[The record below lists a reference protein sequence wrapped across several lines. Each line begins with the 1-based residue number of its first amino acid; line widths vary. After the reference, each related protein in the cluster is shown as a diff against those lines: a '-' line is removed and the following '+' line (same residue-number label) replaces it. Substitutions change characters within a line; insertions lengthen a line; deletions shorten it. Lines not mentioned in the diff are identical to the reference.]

1 VSGDANIPPPV
12 NILFASETEKAEF
25 WIPLLEKALPQDR
38 FVTTTDQPIDIALIA
53 TPPAGTL
60 GKLKGVKLIQSL
72 WMGVEK
78 LLADPGLPKGVPI
91 ARLIDPGMVAA
102 MTESV
107 LSHVLDWHRHHYRYR
122 AQQAEREWRRR
133 KQYLASD
140 RTVGILGMGVLGTD
154 AAQKL
159 LALGFNVAGFSRRPK
174 NVPGVQCFTDL
185 ASMLRITDALVCLLP
200 LTSETR
206 GILNGRNLGL
216 LKKHGCVI
224 NLARGGHLVMSD
236 LLREL
241 DSGHLAHAYL
251 DVFDQEPIAPSDAL
265 WSHPGITITPHSAA
279 LTEPRTAIAKIV
291 ENVERVRRG
300 ETPHHLVDFAT
311 GY

>member
-1 VSGDANIPPPV
+1 V

-25 WIPLLEKALPQDR
+25 WIPLLERALPQDR
-38 FVTTTDQPIDIALIA
+38 FLTSADQPIDVALVA
-53 TPPAGTL
+53 TAPAGTL
-60 GKLKGVKLIQSL
+60 AQLKGVKLIQSL

-107 LSHVLDWHRHHYRYR
+107 VAHVLDWHRHHYRYR
-122 AQQAEREWRRR
+122 AQQAERQWRRR

-140 RTVGILGMGVLGTD
+140 RTVGILGLGVLGTD
-154 AAQKL
+154 AAMKL
-159 LALGFNVAGFSRRPK
+159 LALGFKVAGFSRRK
-174 NVPGVQCFTDL
+174 KDLPGVQCFTEL
-185 ASMLRITDALVCLLP
+185 APMLRITDALVCLLP
-200 LTSETR
+200 LTPETQ

-224 NLARGGHLVMSD
+224 NLARGAHLVMPD
-236 LLREL
+236 LLHEI

-251 DVFDQEPIAPSDAL
+251 DVFDTEPLGPNDPL
-265 WSHPGITITPHSAA
+265 WKHPGITITPHSAA

-300 ETPHHLVDFAT
+300 ETPHHLVDFAA

>member
-1 VSGDANIPPPV
+1 MR
-12 NILFASETEKAEF
+12 ILFASETEKAEF
-25 WIPLLEKALPQDR
+25 WLPLLRAALPRDE
-38 FVTTTDQPIDIALIA
+38 FVTEAGGAIDIALVA

-60 GKLKGVKLIQSL
+60 GKLKDTKLIQSL
-72 WMGVEK
+72 WMGVER

-102 MTESV
+102 MSESV

-122 AQQAEREWRRR
+122 AQQAERQWRRR

-140 RTVGILGMGVLGTD
+140 RTVGILGLGELGGD
-154 AAQKL
+154 AAKKL

-174 NVPGVQCFTDL
+174 NLPGVQSFTDL
-185 ASMLRITDALVCLLP
+185 QAMLRISDAVVCLLP
-200 LTSETR
+200 LTPETR

-216 LKKHGCVI
+216 IKEHGCLI
-224 NLARGGHLVMSD
+224 NLARGPHVVMPD
-236 LLREL
+236 LLHAL
-241 DSGHLAHAYL
+241 DSGHLAHAYF
-251 DVFDQEPIAPSDAL
+251 DVFDTEPLPPGDAL
-265 WSHPGITITPHSAA
+265 WSHPGVSITPHSAA
-279 LTEPRTAIAKIV
+279 LTEPRTAVPKIA

-300 ETPHHLVDFAT
+300 ETPHHLVDFAA

>member
-1 VSGDANIPPPV
+1 M
-12 NILFASETEKAEF
+12 NILFASETEKPEF
-25 WIPLLEKALPQDR
+25 WIPLLQQALPQDR
-38 FVTTTDQPIDIALIA
+38 FFTDAEKNIDIALLA
-53 TPPAGTL
+53 TPRSGVLAR
-60 GKLKGVKLIQSL
+60 LKGVKLIQSL
-72 WMGVEK
+72 WMGVDR
-78 LLADPGLPKGVPI
+78 LLEDPGLPKGVPL

-102 MTESV
+102 MSESV
-107 LSHVLDWHRHHYRYR
+107 LAHVLDWHRHHYRYR
-122 AQQAEREWRRR
+122 QQQAERQWRRR

-154 AAQKL
+154 AARKL

-174 NVPGVQCFTDL
+174 SVPGVQCFTEL
-185 ASMLRITDALVCLLP
+185 APMLRISDALVCLLP
-200 LTSETR
+200 LTAETR

-251 DVFDQEPIAPSDAL
+251 DVFDHEPLAPSDAL
-265 WSHPGITITPHSAA
+265 WTHPGITITPHSAA
-279 LTEPRTAIAKIV
+279 LTEPRTAIAKIA

-300 ETPHHLVDFAT
+300 ETPQHLVDFAA

>member
-1 VSGDANIPPPV
+1 MLASAAV

-38 FVTTTDQPIDIALIA
+38 FVTTTDQPIDVALIA
-53 TPPAGTL
+53 TPPSGTL

-78 LLADPGLPKGVPI
+78 LLADPGLPQGVPV
-91 ARLIDPGMVAA
+91 ARLLDPGMIAA
-102 MTESV
+102 MSESV

-122 AQQAEREWRRR
+122 AQQAEKQWRRR

-140 RTVGILGMGVLGTD
+140 RTVGILGMGVLGAD

-159 LALGFNVAGFSRRPK
+159 LALGFKVAGFSRRAK
-174 NVPGVQCFTDL
+174 SLPGVQCFTEL
-185 ASMLRITDALVCLLP
+185 APMLRITDALVCLLP
-200 LTSETR
+200 LTSETK
-206 GILNGRNLGL
+206 GILNGRTLGL
-216 LKKHGCVI
+216 LRKHGCVI

-236 LLREL
+236 LIREL

-251 DVFDQEPIAPSDAL
+251 DVFEQEPIAPGDTL
-265 WSHPGITITPHSAA
+265 WSHAGITITPHSAA

-300 ETPHHLVDFAT
+300 ETPHHLVDFAA